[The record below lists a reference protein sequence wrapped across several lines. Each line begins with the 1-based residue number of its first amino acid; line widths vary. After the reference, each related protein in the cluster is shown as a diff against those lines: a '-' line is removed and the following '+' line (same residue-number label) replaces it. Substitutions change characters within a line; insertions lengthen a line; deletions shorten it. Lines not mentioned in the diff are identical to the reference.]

1 MAKHTK
7 STALRAAGKWNQKME
22 YPNNLRLLRDATD
35 YNQKAIADQLGIHQA
50 EYGRMENGKR
60 RIGKH
65 LEKLAEILGCTPADI
80 ISDTPSAAKSPV
92 EMIDFFA
99 LPATCCS
106 KHQAAGY
113 IRLDRTMS
121 TQVERP
127 PVMRERINGFC
138 VMSPDNSMAPT
149 FQTGDLCFA
158 DPDEPRRDDDWCVV
172 TLQLGNRTLCAVRKH
187 LGAGVYV
194 ASATEEEFEYGAELL
209 HSAPILSVI
218 YAR

>member
-1 MAKHTK
+1 
-7 STALRAAGKWNQKME
+7 ME

-35 YNQKAIADQLGIHQA
+35 FNQKAIADQLGIHQA

-65 LEKLAEILGCTPADI
+65 LDNLAGILGCTPADI
-80 ISDTPSAAKSPV
+80 ISDSPISAFSSSD
-92 EMIDFFA
+92 MMNFFA
-99 LPATCCS
+99 LPDEASGCVRYD
-106 KHQAAGY
+106 QA
-113 IRLDRTMS
+113 LS

-127 PVMRERINGFC
+127 PVMRGRDSAFC
-138 VMSPDNSMAPT
+138 VLCPNRIMEPALK
-149 FQTGDLCFA
+149 TGDLCFA
-158 DPDEPRRDDDWCVV
+158 DPEEPLRDDDLCVV
-172 TLQLGNRTLCAVRKH
+172 VLQAGNRIICCIRKF

-194 ASATEEEFEYGAELL
+194 STFSDEEYEYGAELL

>member
-1 MAKHTK
+1 MAKHTN
-7 STALRAAGKWNQKME
+7 STAMRAAEKWNQKME
-22 YPNNLRLLRDATD
+22 YANNLRFLRDATD

-80 ISDTPSAAKSPV
+80 ISDTPSAKIPP
-92 EMIDFFA
+92 IDMMSFFA
-99 LPATCCS
+99 LPDEGSGCVRYD
-106 KHQAAGY
+106 QA
-113 IRLDRTMS
+113 LS

-127 PVMRERINGFC
+127 PVMRGRDNAFC
-138 VMSPDNSMAPT
+138 VLSPNMLMEPALK
-149 FQTGDLCFA
+149 TGDLCFA
-158 DPDEPRRDDDWCVV
+158 DPDEPLRDDDLCVV
-172 TLQLGNRTLCAVRKH
+172 VLQAGNRIICCIRKF

-194 ASATEEEFEYGAELL
+194 STSSDEEYEYGAELL

>member
-1 MAKHTK
+1 MANHTN
-7 STALRAAGKWNQKME
+7 STAMRAAEKWNQKME
-22 YPNNLRLLRDATD
+22 YANNLRFLRDATD

-80 ISDTPSAAKSPV
+80 ISDTPSATASPTD
-92 EMIDFFA
+92 MMSFFA
-99 LPATCCS
+99 LPDEGSGCVR
-106 KHQAAGY
+106 Y
-113 IRLDRTMS
+113 DRALS

-127 PVMRERINGFC
+127 PVMRGRDNAFC
-138 VMSPDNSMAPT
+138 VLSPNMLMEPALK
-149 FQTGDLCFA
+149 TGDLCFA
-158 DPDEPRRDDDWCVV
+158 DPDEPLRDDDLCVV
-172 TLQLGNRTLCAVRKH
+172 VLQAGNRIICCIRKF

-194 ASATEEEFEYGAELL
+194 STSSDEEYEYGAELL